1 MDLCCLLVDITVLYS
16 NADLFL
22 AYNEFGAMRLDDLQS
37 TLQLMWIV

>member
-1 MDLCCLLVDITVLYS
+1 MDLCCLSVDFAVLYS

-37 TLQLMWIV
+37 TLQLKLIV